1 MLVMMMMMTMMYA
14 VMVTHWMV
22 MYAEDQVLVGPKLL
36 KAAYHDLH
44 EKGLILESQLFI
56 VKCS

>member
-1 MLVMMMMMTMMYA
+1 MLVMMMMMIMMNA
-14 VMVTHWMV
+14 EMVSHWMV

-44 EKGLILESQLFI
+44 EEPTQGK
-56 VKCS
+56 V

>member
-1 MLVMMMMMTMMYA
+1 MLVMMMMTMMMNA
-14 VMVTHWMV
+14 EMVTHWMM

-44 EKGLILESQLFI
+44 EEPKQGK
-56 VKCS
+56 V